1 MNWDEALEQ
10 CKANS
15 KGTLASV
22 PSKETNNFLLSL
34 MLADSDYIWIGGLDR
49 NKEGIWEWSD
59 GSPWGYENW
68 NPDEPNNKVGNE
80 YRMGM
85 VKLGNDAS
93 GQWFDAPFSVK
104 INFICQH
111 EAGTIPYYQFKIRSN
126 CLRSRPLGNIQV

>member
-15 KGTLASV
+15 NGTLASV
-22 PSKETNNFLLSL
+22 PSKETNDFLLSL
-34 MLADSDYIWIGGLDR
+34 ILADYVWIGGLDR

-68 NPDEPNNKVGNE
+68 NPDEPNNKAGNE

-85 VKLGNDAS
+85 FKLGNVAS
-93 GQWFDAPFSVK
+93 GQWFDASFYHK
-104 INFICQH
+104 INFICQY
-111 EAGTIPYYQFKIRSN
+111 EAGTIPYYQFIMKSTK
-126 CLRSRPLGNIQV
+126 